1 MSAAIKFTCP
11 HCERICKV
19 PAELAGKQGR
29 CPGCKKG
36 LEVPLETAEHLR
48 SGRLPQRTSG
58 SGAVDSGRSGRTK
71 ARASSRQGKVEGA
84 RRTGKQ
90 GRVSERM
97 ERELGPM
104 QEAAPPAEE
113 AGPGPTRMDESP
125 EEEWDESETQALVCP
140 ACKLEVLAGASVCP
154 YCKYQLRKERGSAP
168 MHWTIYLAFLL
179 CPCFPLFGMV
189 LARIGLEKA
198 HERQSHETAAWI
210 AVIVNGINLLI
221 GMVFMLNRLF

>member
-1 MSAAIKFTCP
+1 MSAAIKFSCP

-48 SGRLPQRTSG
+48 SGRMPKRSSS
-58 SGAVDSGRSGRTK
+58 SGAVDTRRSGRSK
-71 ARASSRQGKVEGA
+71 ARGSGQGQVDRRRSS
-84 RRTGKQ
+84 KQ
-90 GRVSERM
+90 GRVSDRM

-104 QEAAPPAEE
+104 KEAPSPADPKE
-113 AGPGPTRMDESP
+113 D
-125 EEEWDESETQALVCP
+125 EEEWDETETQALVCP
-140 ACKLEVLAGASVCP
+140 SCKLEVLAGASVCP
-154 YCKYQLRKERGSAP
+154 YCKYQLRKERGTAP
-168 MHWTIYLAFLL
+168 LHWTIYLAFLL
-179 CPCFPLFGMV
+179 APCFPLFGMV

-198 HERQSHETAAWI
+198 HERQSHETAAWV
-210 AVIVNGINLLI
+210 AVILNGVNLVI